1 MSRVVESGP
10 SALMRIPFLARWRRE
25 KQLRRLRTKIQ
36 SADPLKVVIG
46 SGTTAYSGWIATD
59 RDVLN
64 ITQPASWSR
73 LFDAESIQ
81 LMLSEHVL
89 EHLTEAECRMA
100 LTMSH
105 RYLKRGG
112 LFRIAVPDGYRR
124 DPAYVA
130 EASPPK
136 DGHQVLF
143 NVDSL
148 TRLLEDVGFSVTP
161 LEYFD
166 QTEQFQARPWDE
178 SEGLIARSVRFDRQQ
193 DFRRGDLYYTSL
205 IVDARKP

>member
-1 MSRVVESGP
+1 
-10 SALMRIPFLARWRRE
+10 MRIPFLARWRRDQ
-25 KQLRRLRTKIQ
+25 QLRRLRAEIQ
-36 SADPLKVVIG
+36 AADPLKVVIG

-59 RDVLN
+59 RDVLD
-64 ITQPASWSR
+64 ITEPASWAR
-73 LFDAESIQ
+73 LFDAESISRI
-81 LMLSEHVL
+81 LSEHVL
-89 EHLTEAECRMA
+89 EHLTEAECKTA
-100 LTMSH
+100 LTISH

-112 LFRIAVPDGYRR
+112 VFRIAVPDGYRR
-124 DPAYVA
+124 DAAYLA

-148 TRLLEDVGFSVTP
+148 TRLLAGVGFSVTP

-166 QTEQFQARPWDE
+166 QGEQFQARPWDE

-205 IVDARKP
+205 IVDACKP